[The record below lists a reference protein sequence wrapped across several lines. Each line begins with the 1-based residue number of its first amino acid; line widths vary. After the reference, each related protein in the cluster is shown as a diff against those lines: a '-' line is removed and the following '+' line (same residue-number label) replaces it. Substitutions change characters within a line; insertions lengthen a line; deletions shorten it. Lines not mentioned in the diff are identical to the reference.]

1 MVGVERRGLDLSGV
15 GRASLFTMRGEALLA
30 TLRNES
36 VSGHPVAAVLRH
48 AARHAITDPAHPELA
63 VLTDEGHA
71 AAEAFGAA
79 LGDFARVR
87 LFFSPVRRCQQT
99 AEGIARG
106 VRRTGAVAEIHGTHE
121 ALGIGYTRDRDEF
134 GRLFELHGEHFVR
147 LWCGGELPAT
157 VIDPAERCARD
168 ILAHIRE
175 RLAEVAST
183 PRALDLHVSHD
194 INIMAVREQ
203 FVGLRHEDVGW
214 LNFLDGV
221 ALRPAGAGLRVVF
234 RDHSREI
241 AG

>member
-1 MVGVERRGLDLSGV
+1 M
-15 GRASLFTMRGEALLA
+15 
-30 TLRNES
+30 
-36 VSGHPVAAVLRH
+36 LRH

-71 AAEAFGAA
+71 SAEAFGAA

-87 LFFSPVRRCQQT
+87 LFFSPVLRCQQT

-106 VRRTGAVAEIHGTHE
+106 VRRTGATVEIHGAHE
-121 ALGIGYTRDRDEF
+121 SLGIGYTRDRDEF

-157 VIDPAERCARD
+157 VIDSADRCASD

-175 RLAEVAST
+175 RLAEVTST

-203 FVGLRHEDVGW
+203 LVGLRHEDVGW

-221 ALRPAGAGLRVVF
+221 AFGWREGGLRAIY
-234 RDHSREI
+234 RERHREL
-241 AG
+241 A

>member
-15 GRASLFTMRGEALLA
+15 GRASIFTMRGEALLA
-30 TLRNES
+30 TLRNEAR
-36 VSGHPVAAVLRH
+36 SGHPVAAVLRH
-48 AARHAITDPAHPELA
+48 AAREEIVDPTRPELPL
-63 VLTDEGHA
+63 LTAEGHA
-71 AAEAFGAA
+71 AAEAFGAS

-87 LFFSPVRRCQQT
+87 LFFSPVQRCQQT

-106 VRRTGAVAEIHGTHE
+106 VRRLGATAEIHGSHE

-134 GRLFELHGEHFVR
+134 GRLFELHGPHFVR
-147 LWCGGELPAT
+147 LWCGGELPAN
-157 VIDPAERCARD
+157 VIDPADRCASE

-221 ALRPAGAGLRVVF
+221 AFGWRESGLRAIY
-234 RDHSREI
+234 RERHREL
-241 AG
+241 A